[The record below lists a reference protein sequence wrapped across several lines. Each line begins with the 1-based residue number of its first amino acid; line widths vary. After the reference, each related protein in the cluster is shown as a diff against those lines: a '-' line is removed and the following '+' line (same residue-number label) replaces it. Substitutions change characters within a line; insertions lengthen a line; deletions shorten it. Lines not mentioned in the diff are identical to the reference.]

1 MIVSYILSLSEPLSL
16 PSTAL
21 LRIEI
26 RDTSLADAPSVT
38 LAETQQ
44 TAEQVSGKTVV
55 DGAIDLQKSF
65 SPKATITLWA
75 HLSLSGEKRIKKED
89 FITTRS
95 YPITTIDENGQVL
108 AELHPVSR

>member
-44 TAEQVSGKTVV
+44 TAEQVSGKPSSMEQSTFKR
-55 DGAIDLQKSF
+55 AFPQK
-65 SPKATITLWA
+65 
-75 HLSLSGEKRIKKED
+75 R
-89 FITTRS
+89 R
-95 YPITTIDENGQVL
+95 
-108 AELHPVSR
+108 